1 MATIKHTSSKNS
13 NLSAAEHYLTFQHN
27 EYTGLPILDSD
38 GNPKLREN
46 YLLDMLECG
55 DSTFAMACLL
65 ANRKYGKNAQA
76 GDVKTHHYIISFD
89 PRDAVDNGLTLE
101 KAQAFGL
108 QFCKEN
114 FPGHPAIVCAHPDG
128 HNGAGNIHVH
138 IVIGSL
144 RIREIER
151 QPHMEK
157 PCDWQEGCKHRC
169 TAAMLRH
176 LRAEVM
182 ELCQSAGLYQIDL
195 LKGSGDRITERE
207 YWAQRRGQRRLDYAN
222 AKDAASGL
230 PTRQTKYETEK
241 AVLRKNIRSVLRKAA
256 SLEDFSAQLL
266 QEYGIALT
274 ESRGRFSYRTAD
286 RTKPITSRKLSDDF
300 SKEKVLAVLAENA
313 ERQKTAALHRTDPSP
328 DKVSRLI
335 DIQAKLAAG
344 KGAGYERW
352 AKVFNLKQLSK
363 SVVLL
368 SEHGV
373 HTESEL
379 LDKISRFKMEFSES
393 LAVVKDLETRID
405 ENREL
410 SRHVTAYL
418 QNRKF
423 AQQVKSTR
431 NPTEYQEQHRAELT
445 AYQAAAAYFKAHNI
459 TKLPSLKQLKAKR
472 EELISE
478 KAQFYQKYR
487 ETRKVWLDLS
497 TAQQNLEAL
506 HRAESRSDM
515 TKGGPHETAGIAH

>member
-1 MATIKHTSSKNS
+1 MKHIHHLHVNYITAVQSRVDFTLFSGFA
-13 NLSAAEHYLTFQHN
+13 LD
-27 EYTGLPILDSD
+27 EYGQ
-38 GNPKLREN
+38 PKLREN
-46 YLLDMLECG
+46 YLLDTLECG
-55 DSTFAMACLL
+55 GNTFAMACLL
-65 ANRKYGKNAQA
+65 ANRKYGKNAQP

-89 PRDAVDNGLTLE
+89 PRDATDNGLTLE
-101 KAQAFGL
+101 MAQALGL
-108 QFCKEN
+108 QFCKGN

-128 HNGAGNIHVH
+128 HNGTGNIHVH

-144 RIREIER
+144 RIREVAR

-182 ELCQSAGLYQIDL
+182 ELCQNAGLYQIDL

-222 AKDAASGL
+222 AKDTASGL
-230 PTRQTKYETEK
+230 PIRQTKYETEK
-241 AVLRKNIRSVLRKAA
+241 AVLRKNIRSVLRKAP
-256 SLEDFSAQLL
+256 SLEDFTAQLL
-266 QEYGIALT
+266 QEHGITLT
-274 ESRGRFSYRTAD
+274 ESRGRFSYRTPG
-286 RTKPITSRKLSDDF
+286 RTKPITSRKLGDDF

-313 ERQKTAALHRTDPSP
+313 ERQKTAALHRADPNP

-335 DIQAKLAAG
+335 VIQAKLASG

-352 AKVFNLKQLSK
+352 AKGFNLKQLSK
-363 SVVLL
+363 SVALL

-373 HTESEL
+373 HTETEL
-379 LDKISRFKMEFSES
+379 LDKISLFKVESSEA
-393 LAVVKDLETRID
+393 LAVLKDLETRID
-405 ENREL
+405 ENRERN
-410 SRHVTAYL
+410 RHV
-418 QNRKF
+418 
-423 AQQVKSTR
+423 
-431 NPTEYQEQHRAELT
+431 T

-459 TKLPSLKQLKAKR
+459 QKLPSLKQLKSER

-487 ETRKVWLDLS
+487 EAHKAWLDLS
-497 TAQQNLEAL
+497 IAQQNLEAL
-506 HRAESRSDM
+506 HRAEGCHEM
-515 TKGGPHETAGIAH
+515 TRGGLHELDK

>member
-13 NLSAAEHYLTFQHN
+13 DLSAAERYLTFQHN
-27 EYTGLPILDSD
+27 EYTGLPILDEH
-38 GNPKLREN
+38 GQPKLREN
-46 YLLDMLECG
+46 YLLDTLECG
-55 DSTFAMACLL
+55 ENTFAMACLL

-89 PRDAVDNGLTLE
+89 PRDTVDNGLTLE
-101 KAQAFGL
+101 KAQALGL

-114 FPGHPAIVCAHPDG
+114 FPGHPSIVCAHPDG

-182 ELCQSAGLYQIDL
+182 ELCQSVGLYQIDL

-207 YWAQRRGQRRLDYAN
+207 YWAQRRGQRRLDYTN

-230 PTRQTKYETEK
+230 PIRQTKYETEK

-266 QEYGIALT
+266 QEYGVTLT

-286 RTKPITSRKLSDDF
+286 RTKPISSRKLGDDF
-300 SKEKVLAVLAENA
+300 SKENILAFLAENA
-313 ERQKTAALHRTDPSP
+313 EHQKTAALHCIDPNP

-335 DIQAKLAAG
+335 DTQAKLASG

-363 SVVLL
+363 SAVLL

-373 HTESEL
+373 HTEVEL
-379 LDKISRFKMEFSES
+379 ADQISRFKTESSES
-393 LAVVKDLETRID
+393 LAVVKNLEIRID

-410 SRHVTAYL
+410 SCHVSAYI
-418 QNRKF
+418 QNRKI
-423 AQQVKSTR
+423 AQQVKSAR
-431 NPTEYQEQHRAELT
+431 NSVEYQETHRAELT
-445 AYQAAAAYFKAHNI
+445 AYQAAAVYFKAHNI
-459 TKLPSLKQLKAKR
+459 TKLPTLKQLKAER

-478 KAQFYQKYR
+478 KARFYQKYR
-487 ETRKVWLDLS
+487 EAHKAWLDLS

-506 HRAESRSDM
+506 HRAESR
-515 TKGGPHETAGIAH
+515 HETMRGGLHELDK

>member
-13 NLSAAEHYLTFQHN
+13 DLSAAERYLTFQHN
-27 EYTGLPILDSD
+27 EYTGLPILDEH
-38 GNPKLREN
+38 GQPKLREN
-46 YLLDMLECG
+46 YLLDTLECG
-55 DSTFAMACLL
+55 ENTFAMACLL

-89 PRDAVDNGLTLE
+89 PRDATDNGLTL
-101 KAQAFGL
+101 KRRKPLAYNSARKISGSSGYCL
-108 QFCKEN
+108 L
-114 FPGHPAIVCAHPDG
+114 PHPDG

-144 RIREIER
+144 RIRTIER

-176 LRAEVM
+176 LRTEVM
-182 ELCQSAGLYQIDL
+182 ELCQSADLYQTDL

-207 YWAQRRGQRRLDYAN
+207 YWAQRRGQRRLNYAN

-230 PTRQTKYETEK
+230 PIRQTKYETEK
-241 AVLRKNIRSVLRKAA
+241 AVLRKNIRSVLRKAT
-256 SLEDFSAQLL
+256 SLEDFTARLL

-274 ESRGRFSYRTAD
+274 ESRGRFTYRTAD
-286 RTKPITSRKLSDDF
+286 RTKPITSRKLGDDF
-300 SKEKVLAVLAENA
+300 SKEKILAVLAENA
-313 ERQKTAALHRTDPSP
+313 EHQKTAALRRTDPSP
-328 DKVSRLI
+328 DKISRLI
-335 DIQAKLAAG
+335 DIQAKLASG

-363 SVVLL
+363 SVALL

-373 HTESEL
+373 STEAELAQRIDELQSQYSEAL
-379 LDKISRFKMEFSES
+379 E
-393 LAVVKDLETRID
+393 VVKDLETRIE

-410 SRHVTAYL
+410 SRHVSAYL
-418 QNRKF
+418 QNWKV
-423 AQQVKSTR
+423 AQQAKSAK
-431 NPTEYQEQHRAELT
+431 NPETFWEQHRAELT
-445 AYQAAAAYFKAHNI
+445 AYQAAAAYLKAHNI
-459 TKLPSLKQLKAKR
+459 QKLPSLKQLKAER

-487 ETRKVWLDLS
+487 ETRKAWLDLS

-506 HRAESRSDM
+506 HRAEGRREM
-515 TKGGPHETAGIAH
+515 TRGGLHELDK

>member
-13 NLSAAEHYLTFQHN
+13 DLSAAERYLTFQHN
-27 EYTGLPILDSD
+27 EYTGLPILDEH
-38 GNPKLREN
+38 GQPKLREE
-46 YLLDMLECG
+46 YLLDTLECREN
-55 DSTFAMACLL
+55 TFAMACLL

-89 PRDAVDNGLTLE
+89 PRDATDNGLTLE
-101 KAQAFGL
+101 KAQDLGL

-138 IVIGSL
+138 IVISSL
-144 RIREIER
+144 RLRTIER
-151 QPHMEK
+151 QPHTEK
-157 PCDWQEGCKHRC
+157 PCDWQDGCKHRC

-222 AKDAASGL
+222 AKDTASGL
-230 PTRQTKYETEK
+230 PIRQTKYETEK
-241 AVLRKNIRSVLRKAA
+241 AVLRKNIRSVLRKAT
-256 SLEDFSAQLL
+256 SLEDFTAQLL
-266 QEYGIALT
+266 QEHGIT
-274 ESRGRFSYRTAD
+274 ISESRGRFSYRTAD
-286 RTKPITSRKLSDDF
+286 RTKPITSRKLGDDF
-300 SKEKVLAVLAENA
+300 SKEKVLTVLAENA
-313 ERQKTAALHRTDPSP
+313 ERQKTAALHRTDPNP
-328 DKVSRLI
+328 DRVSHLI

-363 SVVLL
+363 SVALL

-373 HTESEL
+373 STEAELAQRIAELQSQYSEA
-379 LDKISRFKMEFSES
+379 
-393 LAVVKDLETRID
+393 LAVVKDLEMRID

-410 SRHVTAYL
+410 SHHVSAYI
-418 QNRKF
+418 QNRKI
-423 AQQVKSTR
+423 AQNAKAAK
-431 NPTEYQEQHRAELT
+431 NPETFREQHRAELT

-459 TKLPSLKQLKAKR
+459 QKLPSLKQLKAER

-487 ETRKVWLDLS
+487 EVHKAWLNLS

-515 TKGGPHETAGIAH
+515 TRGGLHELDK

>member
-13 NLSAAEHYLTFQHN
+13 DLSAAERYLIFQHN
-27 EYTGLPILDSD
+27 EYTGLPILDEL
-38 GNPKLREN
+38 GRPKLREN
-46 YLLDMLECG
+46 YILDTLECG
-55 DSTFAMACLL
+55 ENTFAMACLL
-65 ANRKYGKNAQA
+65 ANRKYSKNAQA

-89 PRDAVDNGLTLE
+89 PRDATDNGLTLE
-101 KAQAFGL
+101 MAQALGL

-176 LRAEVM
+176 LRTEVM
-182 ELCQSAGLYQIDL
+182 ELCQNTGLYQIDL
-195 LKGSGDRITERE
+195 LKGSADRITEQE

-222 AKDAASGL
+222 AKGAASGL
-230 PTRQTKYETEK
+230 PVRQTKYETEK
-241 AVLRKNIRSVLRKAA
+241 AALRKSIRSVLRKAT
-256 SLEDFSAQLL
+256 SLEDFTAQLL
-266 QEYGIALT
+266 QEYGVALT
-274 ESRGRFSYRTAD
+274 ESRGRFSYRTAG
-286 RTKPITSRKLSDDF
+286 RTKPITSRKLGDDF

-313 ERQKTAALHRTDPSP
+313 ERQKTAALRHADPNP

-335 DIQAKLAAG
+335 DVQAKLASG

-352 AKVFNLKQLSK
+352 AKVFNLKQLAK
-363 SVVLL
+363 SLALL

-373 HTESEL
+373 STEVELAQRIDELQSQYSEAL
-379 LDKISRFKMEFSES
+379 E
-393 LAVVKDLETRID
+393 VVKDLETRIE

-410 SRHVTAYL
+410 SRHVSAYL
-418 QNRKF
+418 QNWKV
-423 AQQVKSTR
+423 AQQAKSAK
-431 NPTEYQEQHRAELT
+431 NPETFWEQHRAELT
-445 AYQAAAAYFKAHNI
+445 AYQAAAAYLKAHNI
-459 TKLPSLKQLKAKR
+459 QKLPSLKQLKAER

-487 ETRKVWLDLS
+487 EAHKAWLDLS

-506 HRAESRSDM
+506 HRAEGRREM
-515 TKGGPHETAGIAH
+515 TRGGLHELDK

>member
-1 MATIKHTSSKNS
+1 MKHIHHLHVNYITAVQSRVDFTLFSGFA
-13 NLSAAEHYLTFQHN
+13 LD
-27 EYTGLPILDSD
+27 EYGQ
-38 GNPKLREN
+38 PKLREN
-46 YLLDMLECG
+46 YLLDTLECG
-55 DSTFAMACLL
+55 GNTFAMACLL
-65 ANRKYGKNAQA
+65 ANRKYGKNAQP

-89 PRDAVDNGLTLE
+89 PRDATDNGLTLE
-101 KAQAFGL
+101 MAQALGL
-108 QFCKEN
+108 QFCKGN

-128 HNGAGNIHVH
+128 HNGTGNIHVH

-144 RIREIER
+144 RIREVAR

-182 ELCQSAGLYQIDL
+182 ELCQNAGLYQIDL

-222 AKDAASGL
+222 AKDTASGL
-230 PTRQTKYETEK
+230 PIRQTKYETEK
-241 AVLRKNIRSVLRKAA
+241 AVLRKNIRSVLRKAP
-256 SLEDFSAQLL
+256 SLEDFTAQLL
-266 QEYGIALT
+266 QEHGITLT
-274 ESRGRFSYRTAD
+274 ESRGRFSYRTPG
-286 RTKPITSRKLSDDF
+286 RTKPITSRKLGDDF

-313 ERQKTAALHRTDPSP
+313 ERQKTAALHRADPNP

-335 DIQAKLAAG
+335 VIQAKLASG

-363 SVVLL
+363 SVALL

-373 HTESEL
+373 HTETEL
-379 LDKISRFKMEFSES
+379 LDKISLFKVESSEA
-393 LAVVKDLETRID
+393 LAVLKDLETRID
-405 ENREL
+405 ENRERN
-410 SRHVTAYL
+410 RHV
-418 QNRKF
+418 
-423 AQQVKSTR
+423 
-431 NPTEYQEQHRAELT
+431 T

-459 TKLPSLKQLKAKR
+459 QKLPSLKQLKSER

-487 ETRKVWLDLS
+487 EAHKAWLDLS
-497 TAQQNLEAL
+497 IAQQNLEAL
-506 HRAESRSDM
+506 HRAEGCHEM
-515 TKGGPHETAGIAH
+515 TRGGLHELDK

>member
-13 NLSAAEHYLTFQHN
+13 DLTAPEHYLTFQHN
-27 EYTGLPILDSD
+27 EYTGLPILDEN
-38 GNPKLREN
+38 GRPKLREE
-46 YLLDMLECG
+46 YLLDTLECG
-55 DSTFAMACLL
+55 GQSFAMACLL
-65 ANRKYGKNAQA
+65 ANRKYGKNFSPD
-76 GDVKTHHYIISFD
+76 DVKTHQYIISFD
-89 PRDAVDNGLTLE
+89 PRDAADNGLTLE
-101 KAQAFGL
+101 KAQSLGL

-144 RIREIER
+144 RIRAIEC

-157 PCDWQEGCKHRC
+157 PCDWKEGCKHRC

-182 ELCQSAGLYQIDL
+182 ELCQNAGLYQIDL

-207 YWAQRRGQRRLDYAN
+207 YWAQRRGQRRLDYA
-222 AKDAASGL
+222 DAASGL
-230 PTRQTKYETEK
+230 PIRQTKYETEK
-241 AVLRKNIRSVLRKAA
+241 AVLRKNIRSVLRKAT
-256 SLEDFSAQLL
+256 SLEDFTAQLL
-266 QEYGIALT
+266 QEHGIALT

-286 RTKPITSRKLSDDF
+286 RTKPITSRKLGDDF
-300 SKEKVLAVLAENA
+300 SKENILAVLAENA
-313 ERQKTAALHRTDPSP
+313 ERQKTFALHRTDPNP

-335 DIQAKLAAG
+335 DIQAKLASG

-363 SVVLL
+363 SVALL

-373 HTESEL
+373 STEAELAQRIAELQSQYSEAL
-379 LDKISRFKMEFSES
+379 E
-393 LAVVKDLETRID
+393 VVKDLETRID
-405 ENREL
+405 ENRERN
-410 SRHVTAYL
+410 RHVSAYL
-418 QNRKF
+418 QNRKV
-423 AQQVKSTR
+423 AQQAKTAKAPEAFR
-431 NPTEYQEQHRAELT
+431 EQHRAELT

-459 TKLPSLKQLKAKR
+459 QKLPSLKQLKAER
-472 EELISE
+472 EDLISE

-487 ETRKVWLDLS
+487 EAHKVWLELS

-506 HRAESRSDM
+506 HRAEGRREM
-515 TKGGPHETAGIAH
+515 TRGGLHELDK

>member
-13 NLSAAEHYLTFQHN
+13 DLSAAERYLTFQHN
-27 EYTGLPILDSD
+27 EYTGLPILDEHD
-38 GNPKLREN
+38 QLKLREN
-46 YLLDMLECG
+46 YLLDTLECG
-55 DSTFAMACLL
+55 ANTFAMACLL

-89 PRDAVDNGLTLE
+89 PRDTTDNGLTLE
-101 KAQAFGL
+101 MAQALGL

-144 RIREIER
+144 RTREIER

-182 ELCQSAGLYQIDL
+182 ELCQNAGLYQIDL
-195 LKGSGDRITERE
+195 LKGSSDRITERE

-222 AKDAASGL
+222 ARDTASSL
-230 PTRQTKYETEK
+230 PIRQTKYETAK
-241 AVLRKNIRSVLRKAA
+241 AVLRKNIRSVLRKAT
-256 SLEDFSAQLL
+256 SLEDFTAQLL

-274 ESRGRFSYRTAD
+274 ESRGRFSYHTAD
-286 RTKPITSRKLSDDF
+286 RTKPITSRKLGDDF
-300 SKEKVLAVLAENA
+300 SKECVLAILAENA
-313 ERQKTAALHRTDPSP
+313 ERQKTTALRRTDPNP

-335 DIQAKLAAG
+335 DIQAKLASD

-363 SVVLL
+363 SVALL

-373 HTESEL
+373 STEAELAQRIAELQSRYSEAL
-379 LDKISRFKMEFSES
+379 E
-393 LAVVKDLETRID
+393 VVKDLETRIG
-405 ENREL
+405 ENRER
-410 SRHVTAYL
+410 SRHVSAYI
-418 QNRKF
+418 QHKKV
-423 AQQVKSTR
+423 AQQAKTAKAPEAFR
-431 NPTEYQEQHRAELT
+431 EQHRAELT

-459 TKLPSLKQLKAKR
+459 QKLPSLKQLKAER

-487 ETRKVWLDLS
+487 EAHKAWMDLS

-506 HRAESRSDM
+506 HRAEGRREM
-515 TKGGPHETAGIAH
+515 TRGGLHELDK

>member
-13 NLSAAEHYLTFQHN
+13 DLSAAERYLTFQHN
-27 EYTGLPILDSD
+27 EYTGLPILDEH
-38 GNPKLREN
+38 GRPKLREN
-46 YLLDMLECG
+46 YLLDTLECG
-55 DSTFAMACLL
+55 ESTFAMACLL
-65 ANRKYGKNAQA
+65 ANRKYGKNGNT
-76 GDVKTHHYIISFD
+76 GDVKAHHYIISFD
-89 PRDAVDNGLTLE
+89 PRDAADNGLTLE
-101 KAQAFGL
+101 KAQALGL

-114 FPGHPAIVCAHPDG
+114 FPGHPALICAHPDG

-144 RIREIER
+144 CIREIER

-182 ELCQSAGLYQIDL
+182 ELCQNAGLYQIDL

-222 AKDAASGL
+222 AKGEASGQ
-230 PTRQTKYETEK
+230 PIRQTKYETEK
-241 AVLRKNIRSVLRKAA
+241 AALRKNIRSVLRKAI
-256 SLEDFSAQLL
+256 SLEEFADLLL
-266 QEYGIALT
+266 QEYGVTVT

-286 RTKPITSRKLSDDF
+286 RTKPITSRKLGVDF
-300 SKEKVLAVLAENA
+300 SKEQVLVILAKNA
-313 ERQKTAALHRTDPSP
+313 ERQKTAPLRRTDPNP
-328 DKVSRLI
+328 DTISRLI
-335 DIQAKLAAG
+335 DIQTKLASG

-363 SVVLL
+363 SVALL
-368 SEHGV
+368 AEHGV
-373 HTESEL
+373 STEAEL
-379 LDKISRFKMEFSES
+379 VDKINLFKAEYSDALEV
-393 LAVVKDLETRID
+393 LKDLDNRIS

-410 SRHVTAYL
+410 CRHVSAYL
-418 QNRKF
+418 QNRKIV
-423 AQQVKSTR
+423 QQAKSAR
-431 NPTEYQEQHRAELT
+431 NPAEYQEKHRAGLA
-445 AYQAAAAYFKAHNI
+445 AYQAAATYFKAHNI
-459 TKLPSLKQLKAKR
+459 KKLPSLKQLEAER

-487 ETRKVWLDLS
+487 EAHRAWLDLS

-506 HRAESRSDM
+506 RRAEGR
-515 TKGGPHETAGIAH
+515 HETMRGGLHELDK

>member
-13 NLSAAEHYLTFQHN
+13 DLSAAERYLTFQHN
-27 EYTGLPILDSD
+27 EYTGLPSWDEH
-38 GNPKLREN
+38 GQPKLREN
-46 YLLDMLECG
+46 YLLDTLECG
-55 DSTFAMACLL
+55 ENTFAMACLL

-89 PRDAVDNGLTLE
+89 PRDATDNGLTLE
-101 KAQAFGL
+101 KAQTLGL

-138 IVIGSL
+138 IVISSL
-144 RIREIER
+144 RIREVER
-151 QPHMEK
+151 RPHMEK

-169 TAAMLRH
+169 TSAMLRH

-230 PTRQTKYETEK
+230 PIRQTKYETEK
-241 AVLRKNIRSVLRKAA
+241 AVLRKNIRSVLRKAT

-266 QEYGIALT
+266 QEHGIALT

-286 RTKPITSRKLSDDF
+286 RTNPITSRKLGDDF
-300 SKEKVLAVLAENA
+300 SKEQVLIALAENA
-313 ERQKTAALHRTDPSP
+313 ERQKTAALRRTDPNP

-335 DIQAKLAAG
+335 DIQAKLASG

-363 SVVLL
+363 SVALL

-373 HTESEL
+373 STEAELAQRINELQSQYSEVL
-379 LDKISRFKMEFSES
+379 E
-393 LAVVKDLETRID
+393 VVKDLETRID

-410 SRHVTAYL
+410 SRHVSAYL
-418 QNRKF
+418 QNQKI
-423 AQQVKSTR
+423 AQRSKHAG
-431 NPTEYQEQHRAELT
+431 NPAEYQETHRAQLT

-459 TKLPSLKQLKAKR
+459 QKLPSLKQLKAER

-487 ETRKVWLDLS
+487 EAHKAWLDLA

-506 HRAESRSDM
+506 DRAESRREM
-515 TKGGPHETAGIAH
+515 TRGGLHELDK

>member
-13 NLSAAEHYLTFQHN
+13 DLSAAERYLTFQHN
-27 EYTGLPILDSD
+27 EYTGLPILDSE
-38 GNPKLREN
+38 GKPKLREN
-46 YLLDMLECG
+46 YLLDTLECG
-55 DSTFAMACLL
+55 ENTFAMACLL
-65 ANRKYGKNAQA
+65 ANRKHGKNAQA
-76 GDVKTHHYIISFD
+76 GDIKTHHYIISFD
-89 PRDAVDNGLTLE
+89 PRDATDNGLTLE
-101 KAQAFGL
+101 RAQVLGL

-114 FPGHPAIVCAHPDG
+114 FPGHPAIVCTHPDG
-128 HNGAGNIHVH
+128 HNGAGNVHVH

-144 RIREIER
+144 RIRTIER

-182 ELCQSAGLYQIDL
+182 ELCQNAGLYQIDL
-195 LKGSGDRITERE
+195 LKGSSDRITERE
-207 YWAQRRGQRRLDYAN
+207 YWARRRGQRRLDYAN

-230 PTRQTKYETEK
+230 PIRQTKYETEK
-241 AVLRKNIRSVLRKAA
+241 AALRKSIRSVLRKAT

-266 QEYGIALT
+266 QEYGITLT
-274 ESRGRFSYRTAD
+274 ESRGRFSCRTTD
-286 RTKPITSRKLSDDF
+286 RTKPTTSRKLGDDF
-300 SKEKVLAVLAENA
+300 SKEKILAVLAENA
-313 ERQKTAALHRTDPSP
+313 ERQKTAALRRTDPSP

-344 KGAGYERW
+344 KGVGYERW

-363 SVVLL
+363 SVALL

-373 HTESEL
+373 STEAELAQRIDELQSQYSEAL
-379 LDKISRFKMEFSES
+379 K
-393 LAVVKDLETRID
+393 VVKDLENRID
-405 ENREL
+405 ENRERN
-410 SRHVTAYL
+410 RHVSAYI
-418 QNRKF
+418 QNRKI
-423 AQQVKSTR
+423 AQQSKHAE
-431 NPTEYQEQHRAELT
+431 NLAEYQETHRAELT

-459 TKLPSLKQLKAKR
+459 QKLPSLKQLKAER

-487 ETRKVWLDLS
+487 EAHKAWLDLA

-506 HRAESRSDM
+506 HRAEGRREM
-515 TKGGPHETAGIAH
+515 TRGGLHELDK